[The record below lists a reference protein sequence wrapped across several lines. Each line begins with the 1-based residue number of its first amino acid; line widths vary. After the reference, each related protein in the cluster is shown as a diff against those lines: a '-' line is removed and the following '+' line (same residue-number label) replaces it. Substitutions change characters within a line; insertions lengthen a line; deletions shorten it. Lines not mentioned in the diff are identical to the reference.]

1 MIYNM
6 DATKIQPVYINDYL
20 QDGKFLFRP
29 FSDKKAAA
37 YILENVYLD
46 TESGVLIDQDFKII
60 KETAD
65 DYCYWIPKC
74 MSFFPQNK
82 RAEEL
87 NKRIDYLQKKINS
100 KLEKINKD
108 EIIKIQKQSIH
119 LLTSKY
125 TYSFGHIFDYL
136 QKNIAFKKMKNEED
150 FLHLISDNRLIK
162 DFNTYLKAFDINPD
176 KCIVPNNLGEF
187 LFFKKI
193 IFPFSPKVYECISH
207 ESHTQHINKIKQKT
221 LIHIDEY
228 KSLKEINLYL
238 SRNKNTRWGRKII
251 DEEILLE
258 YLKDKNFII
267 INGDESLY
275 EIIFLFS
282 KAKFIFG
289 LHGSLFLN
297 AMYCNENCK
306 LLELNSR
313 LTIRYLYKANAS
325 FSLKKENYEVI
336 DVKKDENL
344 NVKSQDVID
353 IIKNYI

>member
-1 MIYNM
+1 M
-6 DATKIQPVYINDYL
+6 DATKIEPVYINNYL
-20 QDGKFLFRP
+20 KDHDFFFRP

-46 TESGVLIDQDFKII
+46 TDSGVLLDQDFKII

-65 DYCYWIPKC
+65 DYCFWMPECI
-74 MSFFPQNK
+74 SIFPQDK
-82 RAEEL
+82 RPEEL
-87 NKRIDYLQKKINS
+87 NKRIGDLQKKINS

-119 LLTSKY
+119 LLTPKG

-136 QKNIAFKKMKNEED
+136 QKNISFKKMENQED
-150 FLHLISDNRLIK
+150 SLHLISDNILIK
-162 DFNTYLKAFDINPD
+162 DFNTYLQAFNINPN
-176 KCIVPNNLGEF
+176 KCIIPKNLGEF

-193 IFPFSPKVYECISH
+193 IFPFSPKAYECISY
-207 ESHTQHINKIKQKT
+207 ESHIQHFKKIKQKT

-228 KSLKEINLYL
+228 KNLKEINLYL
-238 SRNKNTRWGRKII
+238 SRSKNTRWGRQII

-258 YLKDKNFII
+258 YLKDKNFIVL
-267 INGDESLY
+267 NGDESLY

-297 AMYCNENCK
+297 AIYCNENCK

-313 LTIRYLYKANAS
+313 LTTRYLYKGNTS
-325 FSLKKENYEVI
+325 FFLKKENYEV
-336 DVKKDENL
+336 VNVNKDDKL

-353 IIKNYI
+353 ILKNYI